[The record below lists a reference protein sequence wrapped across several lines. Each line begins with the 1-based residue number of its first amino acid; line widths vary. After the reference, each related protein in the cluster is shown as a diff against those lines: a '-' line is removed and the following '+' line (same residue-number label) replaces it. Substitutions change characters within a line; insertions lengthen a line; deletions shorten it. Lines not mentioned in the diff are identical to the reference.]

1 MLHCKMRLLSQNGD
15 DYLTFWNQLDGKS
28 GYEIANDKN
37 QPMDMCDQ
45 SYKQEITFPTP
56 KDAFKIKIAWQF
68 DHRFRK
74 KNDEKYRLLFNFC

>member
-1 MLHCKMRLLSQNGD
+1 M
-15 DYLTFWNQLDGKS
+15 
-28 GYEIANDKN
+28 N